1 MVKRDILHHEI
12 RKQKLLA
19 YKRKVKGVVATIYK
33 MSDTHVKSHPLKFV
47 QGKIKAK
54 KLKRNHIIY
63 VSFYVKGGKD
73 RKYKWSKKQFDQ
85 M

>member
-1 MVKRDILHHEI
+1 MAKRDTLHHEI

-19 YKRKVKGVVATIYK
+19 YKRKVKGVVTKVYK

-54 KLKRNHIIY
+54 KLN
-63 VSFYVKGGKD
+63 
-73 RKYKWSKKQFDQ
+73 KKEP
-85 M
+85 